1 MKHGTVW
8 TISISKIS
16 EYLIVDD
23 GAEKRRELEKEI
35 PGEWVFSITFDE
47 STLLSDEYECLS
59 TPIRYPAER
68 YKREHSFPVTVQL
81 TSFKIRAFGGTLCYD
96 KPLTGFWE
104 GIELEQMFVHLK
116 DGTAVEAHF
125 RTGQNKTDHWE
136 SVFEFAIPMAVGDID
151 YIDFPGSQKIL
162 VSTGHS

>member
-1 MKHGTVW
+1 M
-8 TISISKIS
+8 
-16 EYLIVDD
+16 
-23 GAEKRRELEKEI
+23 
-35 PGEWVFSITFDE
+35 
-47 STLLSDEYECLS
+47 
-59 TPIRYPAER
+59 
-68 YKREHSFPVTVQL
+68 REHSFPVTVQL

-104 GIELEQMFVHLK
+104 GIELEPMFVHLK

-136 SVFEFAIPMAVGDID
+136 SVFEFAMPMAVEDID
-151 YIDFPGSQKIL
+151 YIEFPGSQKIL